1 MSRVKPDE
9 PTFTVRPSD
18 FDNMDPE
25 LRAAL
30 ELFFTEQQK
39 REAIE
44 QEEAGRAY
52 QSEQAEVVLSQP
64 GWSEIRADWLDEALN
79 ERDRNGGMSVSKAG
93 RIKVHSDDGQEF
105 NLLALPRD
113 RPTIHQFYRD
123 LYGIEVADAS
133 RFGLQMSYPERYG
146 YSVEVARAMKML
158 GRPYPEPT
166 IYEDDSLIGCVP
178 VLVNHRDRRHP
189 YQVYENYDEF
199 IDSVQKETSFIYLGR
214 FWEPT
219 RKDGKTFSIS
229 KKNAMTHING
239 VCVDIDRVEDD
250 KGQHF
255 DAKWVMD
262 SLFEFLNSRPDL
274 MPNYLMLSGTG
285 IQLWYVFGQSIPL
298 LSKKAP
304 RRAKYD
310 RFIKRL
316 YAYFDESLPKNR
328 FKVDKA
334 CGAYNHAFRAPGSP
348 SKLGYPARLF
358 VLGGTNRKMIDPI
371 ALAHSVGAALEPYDV
386 GEWDPELFARLTG
399 SGDGDGREKP
409 ASEKQLE
416 YIGKLHDMGCVD
428 DDVFDKVGDM
438 TIAAADAAIKHAEG
452 LFTRVL
458 HYRETS
464 GHVETSNGHTVHLKP
479 RNRGL
484 YDYTLKR
491 IFEETKPGSRY
502 VSMFVLAGIAYNCN
516 VSKSALE
523 HDFEALMDSEWGH
536 KPSPTDGKP
545 ITAADV
551 KSALSGY
558 NPIGCL
564 RPREMIEDVVGW
576 SYNPPAKRNGRKRHE
591 HLWEDWFVEDEDGT
605 RKKVVNTARENRRLA
620 SSKSRDCAAMA
631 KQESSLGRLSS
642 YLEKNPFASKRSAC
656 KDLRMSRT
664 TVTKYWPEACRTAGV
679 ADVRTGNHRPF

>member
-30 ELFFTEQQK
+30 EVFFSEQQK

-52 QSEQAEVVLSQP
+52 QAEQADVVLSQP

-79 ERDRNGGMSVSKAG
+79 ERDRNGDMGIHEAA
-93 RIKVHSDDGQEF
+93 RIKVRSDDGQEF
-105 NLLALPRD
+105 NLLTLPRD

-123 LYGIEVADAS
+123 LYGIEVANVS
-133 RFGLQMSYPERYG
+133 RLNLQVAYPDRYG
-146 YSVEVARAMKML
+146 YPVEVARVRKMM

-166 IYEDDSLIGCVP
+166 IYADDSLIGCVP
-178 VLVNHRDRRHP
+178 VLVNHRDRQHP

-199 IDSVQKETSFIYLGR
+199 IDAVQKETSFIYLGR

-239 VCVDIDRVEDD
+239 VCIDIDRVEDD

-310 RFIKRL
+310 RFIKLL
-316 YAYFDESLPKNR
+316 YAYFDERLPKNR

-358 VLGGTNRKMIDPI
+358 VLGGTKRKMIDPI
-371 ALAHSVGAALEPYDV
+371 ALSHSVGASLEPYDV
-386 GEWDPELFARLTG
+386 GDWDPELFARLTG
-399 SGDGDGREKP
+399 AGDGDGRKRP
-409 ASEKQLE
+409 ASEKQLG
-416 YIGKLHDMGCVD
+416 YIRKLHDIGCIED
-428 DDVFDKVGDM
+428 EVFDKVGDM
-438 TIAAADAAIKHAEG
+438 SLADADAVIKRAES

-458 HYRETS
+458 HYRETH
-464 GHVETSNGHTVHLKP
+464 GCVETSNGHTVPLRP
-479 RNRGL
+479 RNRSL

-502 VSMFVLAGIAYNCN
+502 MSMFVLAGIAYNCN

-523 HDFEALMDSEWGH
+523 HDFKTLMESEWGH

-545 ITAADV
+545 ITSADV
-551 KSALSGY
+551 KSALKGY

-564 RPREMIEDVVGW
+564 RPKEMIEAALGW
-576 SYNPPAKRNGRKRHE
+576 SYGPTAKRNGRTRHA
-591 HLWEDWFVEDEDGT
+591 HLWEDWFVKDEDGSQ
-605 RKKVVNTARENRRLA
+605 REVVNTARDNRRFA
-620 SSKSRDCAAMA
+620 SSKSRACAAA
-631 KQESSLGRLSS
+631 VKRESSLSRLSGFLKEHPS
-642 YLEKNPFASKRSAC
+642 ASKRSAC
-656 KDLRMSRT
+656 KDLSMSRS
-664 TVTKYWPEACRTAGV
+664 TVTKYWGQACEKAGV

>member
-1 MSRVKPDE
+1 MARVQPDKA
-9 PTFTVRPSD
+9 TFTVRPSD
-18 FDNMDPE
+18 FDKMDPE

-30 ELFFTEQQK
+30 EVFFTEQQK
-39 REAIE
+39 QSAIE
-44 QEEAGRAY
+44 EEEAGRTY
-52 QSEQAEVVLSQP
+52 QAEQADVVLSQP
-64 GWSEIRADWLDEALN
+64 GWTEIKADWLDEALN
-79 ERDRNGGMSVSKAG
+79 IRDRNSHMKVSEAV
-93 RIKVHSDDGQEF
+93 RTKVRSDDGREF
-105 NLLALPRD
+105 NLLALPD
-113 RPTIHQFYRD
+113 QPTIHQFYRD
-123 LYGIEVADAS
+123 LYGIEADGAS
-133 RFGLQMSYPERYG
+133 RLSLQLSYPDRYG
-146 YSVEVARAMKML
+146 YPVEVARAARVV

-166 IYEDDSLIGCVP
+166 IYENDMLGCVP
-178 VLVNHRDRRHP
+178 VLVNHRDRQHP
-189 YQVYENYDEF
+189 YQVYENYDKF
-199 IDSVQKETSFIYLGR
+199 IDAVQKETSFIYLGR

-219 RKDGKTFSIS
+219 RKDGKTFSIA

-250 KGQHF
+250 KGEHF
-255 DAKWVMD
+255 SAKWVMD

-298 LSKKAP
+298 LSKVAP

-310 RFIKRL
+310 RFIKHL
-316 YAYFDESLPKNR
+316 YSYFDERLPKNR

-358 VLGGTNRKMIDPI
+358 VLGGTKRKMIDPI
-371 ALAHSVGAALEPYDV
+371 ALSNSIGDSLEPYDV
-386 GEWDPELFARLTG
+386 GEWDSELFARLTG
-399 SGDGDGREKP
+399 ASTGDGREKP
-409 ASEKQLE
+409 ATEKQLE
-416 YIGKLHDMGCVD
+416 YINKLHDTGCVD
-428 DDVFDKVGDM
+428 DEVFGKAADM
-438 TIAAADAAIKHAEG
+438 TIADADAVIKHAEG

-464 GHVETSNGHTVHLKP
+464 GHIVTSSGHTVRLKS

-491 IFEETKPGSRY
+491 IYEETKPGSRY
-502 VSMFVLAGIAYNCN
+502 MSMFVLAGIAYNCN
-516 VSKSALE
+516 VSKSAVE

-545 ITAADV
+545 ITQQDI

-564 RPREMIEDVVGW
+564 RPKEMIEDVLGW
-576 SYNPPAKRNGRKRHE
+576 SYGPSAKRNGRNRHE
-591 HLWEDWFVEDEDGT
+591 HLWEDWYVEDVDGSQ
-605 RKKVVNTARENRRLA
+605 KKVVNTARENRRLA
-620 SSKSRDCAAMA
+620 SSKSRDCAASV
-631 KQESSLGRLSS
+631 KRESSLRRLSN
-642 YLEKNPFASKRSAC
+642 YLQEYPSASKRSAC
-656 KDLRMSRT
+656 KELSMSRT
-664 TVTKYWPEACRTAGV
+664 TVTKYWGEACEAAGV